1 MRPWWRVRP
10 TRCLRRSWRAV
21 LRPPRR
27 LVAVLKAAAPTQV
40 VIAVLLEQF
49 SAAAHKMKEPFSLT
63 ETFIRRPNP
72 FRAVHQSLMACQ
84 VLVCVCVCVC
94 VCVYTNIYIHM
105 NRCMRAVHQ
114 SRMAC
119 QILNPKSGT
128 TFQSGPSNPSPC
140 MYVRIVVYLCMCL
153 HLQSLILPVFLI
165 CLLGVCTWLLQ
176 PVFQRQG

>member
-1 MRPWWRVRP
+1 MYVSMCMYTHIHIQLHGTLATHSPE
-10 TRCLRRSWRAV
+10 CM
-21 LRPPRR
+21 
-27 LVAVLKAAAPTQV
+27 QV

-153 HLQSLILPVFLI
+153 YL
-165 CLLGVCTWLLQ
+165 CVC
-176 PVFQRQG
+176 VCVCVCV